1 MVNLDPSPEIYTHT
15 GNSEFG
21 FTSWISNQ
29 NDKLGT
35 LNVFWRILSA
45 TSKICPVYTFGVHGK
60 NVPLASF
67 VNINVGMSPT
77 LANE

>member
-35 LNVFWRILSA
+35 LNVF
-45 TSKICPVYTFGVHGK
+45 
-60 NVPLASF
+60 
-67 VNINVGMSPT
+67 
-77 LANE
+77 